1 VTNPAYTSFL
11 ERKVDF
17 VRSSGFDVDAG
28 EINPICKPHQRDL
41 IRWAVQGGRRAI
53 FAKFG
58 LGKSIMQLEAMR
70 LVCKRAG
77 GVGLIIAPLGVR
89 QEFRRD
95 AKLLGFEL
103 PFIRTTEEITGP
115 GLFLTNYE
123 SVREGK
129 IDVSTLTA
137 VSLDEA
143 SVLRGF
149 GGTKTFREFMRLF
162 AETPYRFVATATP
175 SPNQYIEI
183 LAYSAF
189 LGIMDIGEAKTR
201 FFKRNSEK
209 ADQLT
214 IHPHK
219 EEEFWV
225 WVHTWAVFL
234 QRPSELGY
242 SDEGYA
248 LPPLSVRWHAVKA
261 DVAPVDPDQADW
273 SGQRSLMRETAMG
286 SFGVQGA
293 AAEKRSTL
301 ATRVEKVR
309 SLIDERSEDHV
320 IIWHDLEDERRAIE
334 DMLPI
339 AEYDHW
345 REFRDGHPAALA
357 LYERHYSARPLADRK
372 LFMGPGQKLVL
383 LTQGDEALFAWRKFI
398 DDAGQTGINCAVFR
412 NESRIRSEDLIREAM
427 AIAWLRWPGERF
439 YTYVD
444 AAEVQSSNPGYCFLQ
459 AGWSKCGETK
469 TGLVIL
475 EALPGVDVPVVA
487 PKNELRAVFGS
498 QDLDERED
506 SIADFA
512 DGRIARLAAKPV
524 MLGSGCNLQRHCAWA
539 IYAGVGF
546 KFNDFIQSVHRLYR
560 FLQTREVVIDIIY
573 AETETSVVR
582 TLQEK
587 WKRHDQ
593 MMERM
598 AEIIAQ
604 YGLNSVAAQQR
615 LVRSIGVERREERG
629 EYFTAVNNDCVDETA
644 SMESSIVDLILTS
657 IPFGTQYEYTPS
669 YNDFGHTDDDEHFFQ
684 QMNFLSPE
692 LLRVLKPGRI
702 MAIHVKDRIRP
713 GGLEGLGFQTVSPFH
728 AECILHYR
736 RQGFAYM
743 GMITVVTDVV
753 RENNQTYRLGW
764 TEQCKDGSRM
774 GVGMP
779 EYVLLFRKPPT
790 DSTDGYADDRVV
802 KEKSDYTRAR
812 WQVDAHGFWRSNG
825 NRFLS
830 AEELV
835 SAPAEQIFK
844 RFRDHSLTQVY
855 DYEHH
860 VAIGET
866 LEGAKRLPPGFM
878 LLQPQSWHDDVWTDV
893 TRMRTLNGAQYAK
906 GKEMHLCPLQFD
918 IVDRLI
924 ERYTNKGETV
934 FDPFGGLGTVAYCAL
949 KLARRGVTIELSA
962 AYHADAVYYLRAAE
976 EALRVPTLFDLDP
989 VAEVA

>member
-1 VTNPAYTSFL
+1 MTNAAYRSFL

-17 VRSSGFDVDAG
+17 VRSSGFDVD
-28 EINPICKPHQRDL
+28 ESQINPICKPHQRDL

-70 LVCKRAG
+70 LIQAHG
-77 GVGLIIAPLGVR
+77 GGQGLIIAPLGVR
-89 QEFRRD
+89 QEFRNDARD
-95 AKLLGFEL
+95 KLGFDL
-103 PFIRTTEEITGP
+103 PFVRTSAEMTEP
-115 GLFLTNYE
+115 GLYLTNYE

-129 IDVSTLTA
+129 IDVSALTA

-162 AETPYRFVATATP
+162 AATPYRFVATATP

-183 LAYSAF
+183 LAYAAF

-225 WVHTWAVFL
+225 WVNTWAVFL

-248 LPPLSVRWHAVKA
+248 LPPLSVRWHAVKSDVTA
-261 DVAPVDPDQADW
+261 DPNEADW
-273 SGQRSLMRETAMG
+273 KGQRALMRETAMG

-293 AAEKRSTL
+293 AAERRSTL
-301 ATRVEKVR
+301 DTRVKKVR
-309 SLIDERSEDHV
+309 SLIEERPDDHV
-320 IIWHDLEDERRAIE
+320 IIWHDLEDERRTLE
-334 DMLPI
+334 
-339 AEYDHW
+339 
-345 REFRDGHPAALA
+345 RE
-357 LYERHYSARPLADRK
+357 
-372 LFMGPGQKLVL
+372 
-383 LTQGDEALFAWRKFI
+383 I
-398 DDAGQTGINCAVFR
+398 
-412 NESRIRSEDLIREAM
+412 
-427 AIAWLRWPGERF
+427 
-439 YTYVD
+439 
-444 AAEVQSSNPGYCFLQ
+444 
-459 AGWSKCGETK
+459 
-469 TGLVIL
+469 
-475 EALPGVDVPVVA
+475 PGVTSVY
-487 PKNELRAVFGS
+487 GS

-546 KFNDFIQSVHRLYR
+546 KFNDFIQSIHRLYR
-560 FLQTREVVIDIIY
+560 FLQTKEVVIDIIY

-587 WKRHDQ
+587 WKRHDT

-604 YGLNSVAAQQR
+604 YGLNSIAAQKR
-615 LVRSIGVERREERG
+615 LERSIGVTRQEEKG
-629 EYFTAVNNDCVDETA
+629 EYFTAVNNDSVEETA
-644 SMESSIVDLILTS
+644 NMAPASVDLILTS

-684 QMNFLSPE
+684 QMEFLSPE

-702 MAIHVKDRIRP
+702 MAVHVKDRIRP

-736 RQGFAYM
+736 LQGFAYM

-790 DSTDGYADDRVV
+790 DSTDGYADERVV
-802 KEKSDYTRAR
+802 KEKAEYTRAR

-825 NRFLS
+825 NRFLNPD
-830 AEELV
+830 ELV
-835 SAPAEQIFK
+835 TAPAEQIFK
-844 RFRDHSLTQVY
+844 RFRDHSLSDVY
-855 DYEHH
+855 DYENH
-860 VAIGET
+860 VTIGET
-866 LEGAKRLPPGFM
+866 LENAKRLPPGFM

-924 ERYTNKGETV
+924 ARYTNKNEVV
-934 FDPFGGLGTVAYCAL
+934 FDPFGGLGTVPYCAI
-949 KLARRGVTIELSA
+949 KLGRRGHSIELNA
-962 AYHADAVYYLRAAE
+962 AYFADSVFYQRAAE
-976 EALRVPTLFDLDP
+976 EDIRVPTLFDLSP
-989 VAEVA
+989 EESAA